1 MTQPVHVQAPPP
13 SLIGDKFLVR
23 RKVFKLFGGAF
34 HIYNASG
41 QVVLYSRLKA
51 FKLKEDI
58 RLYTGEDMQTELLTI
73 RARQILDIA
82 ATYDVIDATTGQRV
96 GALRRRGLKSLIRD
110 EWLILGPDEQ
120 EVGMIQEDSTLLAL
134 VRRFL
139 TNLVPQKFH
148 ATVNARG
155 VHAGPVLQS
164 LCAETGPGFLDGPQS
179 RAGPA
184 ARVCRGSAHVRHR
197 GKAELAGSTPA
208 WIRNGRGAH

>member
-148 ATVNARG
+148 ATVNGREVFTLAQYFN
-155 VHAGPVLQS
+155 PFVLKLDLDFS
-164 LCAETGPGFLDGPQS
+164 MDPNRALDRRLAFAAAVLMCAIE
-179 RAGPA
+179 
-184 ARVCRGSAHVRHR
+184 
-197 GKAELAGSTPA
+197 
-208 WIRNGRGAH
+208 GRQN